1 MATINKKSKEFYLE
15 PPEIK
20 GINSKTDI
28 WVEEDDFYCEV
39 LSKGS
44 SSDKSERGA
53 KGPPVDYIV
62 VGFDTEFKTP
72 DIALTREQIASGM
85 GKYKVLSYQFYA
97 KTHVNGLE
105 WSGICCPE
113 NNERISIKEFLILL
127 YGTAAR
133 QYQFKQLPTT
143 IYLVGH
149 FTRAD
154 LPAFSD
160 FKDHLSYL
168 SNLRNTFVSGNKPIL
183 VQLFDDDN
191 PESTDFY
198 NSVEIKIILRDTML
212 LTPQTSKNL
221 AGIGDLLNIPKVE
234 LSSDKNE
241 AKFLISNMDK
251 LRKDNWPLFKK
262 YAINDALICV
272 RYMERIIE
280 LYKNITGK
288 KKIPTTL
295 TSIGIDLL
303 LMRWKSDFKE
313 SALDI
318 LGKEEIKIPV
328 FNKRLGYFIRS
339 KKIVLKSI
347 PYHYVNFA
355 IETYHGG
362 RNEQFWFGP
371 CFEDDWIDYDLSGA
385 YPTAMSLIG
394 MPDWD
399 NIIHTKKLSDF
410 TPTSLGCALVE
421 FEFPKNTRYPS
432 LPVRTPYGLIF
443 PLKGLSYC
451 GSPELIV
458 AKNLGAKLKILNG
471 LIVPTDSS
479 KSIFGEFIKF
489 CTEKRKEAGSKS
501 LTGLFW
507 KEISNSTYGKTA
519 QGLQIK
525 RVFDI
530 STLETAPLPESR
542 ITNAYFASFITSFI
556 RALLGEIMNSVDEST
571 CIFSCTTDGF
581 LTNAKESE
589 MERAKS
595 GNLAQIFMAARKKIV
610 NESSLLEIKHRVKK
624 PLGWKTRGQATL
636 KPSEARDDFSHYILA
651 KGGIKIPGDAR
662 SIQDQNDA
670 VVDLFF
676 KRKPDQLI
684 NIESLTGMRDI
695 IFYDSDLV
703 AKQFDKH
710 LNMEFDW
717 KRRPKSLGISKT
729 YNHILFSTLPWLNQ
743 EQFLAIRE
751 AQQILTKDE
760 HRSCMKTFEDFD
772 EFANYI
778 ECTTGLDKSVSRY
791 LSKESGDLK
800 RLRQSICAAWKQEK
814 AGFTKNDGFLTAQQF
829 SDFLN
834 ELGIPCK
841 KTDVENAKKKKF
853 IDHHVPATSRVTNIL
868 KKLKHSFKNLRIED
882 ILFFDESYDAIKIN
896 NFKDCSFVSRVD

>member
-1 MATINKKSKEFYLE
+1 MAHLNKKYGNFYLE
-15 PPEIK
+15 PPELK
-20 GINSKTDI
+20 GVNSKTTI
-28 WVEEDDFYCEV
+28 WVEEEDFYCSNV
-39 LSKGS
+39 GKPKSSKFS
-44 SSDKSERGA
+44 QRVPD
-53 KGPPVDYIV
+53 DYII
-62 VGFDTEFKTP
+62 VGFDTEFKSP
-72 DIALTREQIASGM
+72 AVALTREQIASGL

-97 KTHVNGLE
+97 KTFKKGLE

-113 NNERISIKEFLILL
+113 NNERISIKDFLILL
-127 YGTAAR
+127 YGIAAR
-133 QYQFKQLPTT
+133 EHGYKNLPTT

-160 FKDHLSYL
+160 FRDHLNYL
-168 SNLRNTFVSGNKPIL
+168 SNLRNTFVSGYNPLNIR
-183 VQLFDDDN
+183 LF
-191 PESTDFY
+191 ETDTFSDTDPY
-198 NSVEIKIILRDTML
+198 HSIEIKIVIRDTML
-212 LTPQTSKNL
+212 LTPQTSKSL
-221 AGIGDLLNIPKVE
+221 SLIGDLLDIPKIE
-234 LSSDKNE
+234 LSQNKKE
-241 AKFLISNMDK
+241 AKHLISNMDL

-272 RYMERIIE
+272 RYMERIID
-280 LYKNITGK
+280 LYKTVTGK

-303 LMRWKSDFKE
+303 LMRWKGDFKQN
-313 SALDI
+313 ALDI
-318 LGKEEIKIPV
+318 LGKEEIKA
-328 FNKRLGYFIRS
+328 FFYSKKLGYFIQS
-339 KKIVLKSI
+339 KKTVLKSG

-355 IETYHGG
+355 VETYHGG

-371 CFEDDWIDYDLSGA
+371 CFEDNWIDYDLSGA

-394 MPDWD
+394 MPDWN
-399 NIIHTKKLSDF
+399 NIIHTTRLKDF

-458 AKNLGAKLKILNG
+458 ARNLGAKLKIING
-471 LIVPTDSS
+471 LIIPTNRDL
-479 KSIFGEFIKF
+479 SIFGEFIKF
-489 CTEKRKEAGSKS
+489 CTNRRVEAGSKS

-530 STLETAPLPESR
+530 TTLETAPLPESR

-581 LTNAKESE
+581 LTNAKDHE
-589 MERAKS
+589 MIRAQS
-595 GNLAQIFMAARKKIV
+595 GELAQIFMLARKNIV
-610 NESSLLEIKHRVKK
+610 NESSLLEIKHRIRK

-636 KPSEARDDFSHYILA
+636 KPSEAKSDNSHYVLA
-651 KGGIKIPGDAR
+651 KGGIKIPGDMQ
-662 SIQDQNDA
+662 SVEYQNDEI
-670 VVDLFF
+670 VKLFF
-676 KRKPDQLI
+676 NRTPDQLI

-695 IFYDSDLV
+695 IFEESDLV

-717 KRRPKSLGISKT
+717 KRTPKALGYSKAF
-729 YNHILFSTLPWLNQ
+729 NHIYFSSLPWGNQ
-743 EQFLAIRE
+743 EQFLAVRE
-751 AQQILTKDE
+751 AQQNLVKNE
-760 HRSCMKTFEDFD
+760 KRSCMKTIDDFNV
-772 EFANYI
+772 FANYL
-778 ECTTGLDKSVSRY
+778 ESTTGLDPQVARY

-814 AGFTKNDGFLTAQQF
+814 AGFTKKDWSLNAQQF

-834 ELGIPCK
+834 ELGLPCK

-853 IDHHVPATSRVTNIL
+853 VDHNVPATSRVKKIL
-868 KKLKHSFKNLRIED
+868 AELKFSYKNLRIED

-896 NFKDCSFVSRVD
+896 SFKSCMFISKVD